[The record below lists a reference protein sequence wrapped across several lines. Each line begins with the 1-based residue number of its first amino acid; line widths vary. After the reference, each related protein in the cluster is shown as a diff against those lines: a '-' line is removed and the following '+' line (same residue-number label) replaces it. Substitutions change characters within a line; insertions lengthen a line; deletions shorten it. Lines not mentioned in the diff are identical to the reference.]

1 MRFKQFSSNL
11 GHPFRKTKGE
21 NMRLSFISLGFK
33 LFVLLQLVIMS
44 PNLFAQTKLGYVK
57 VDEVI
62 RKANIAKQAE
72 DRLKKEFAPRDNEL
86 KKMGA
91 KLKNLAGKL
100 DKEQS
105 VMTNTDKQKVQREIS
120 NLEKEIQRKQ
130 RQAREDLTQ
139 RKNEELA
146 AVVEKARA
154 VIKKIA
160 VEEKFDLILENSV
173 YASPNIDITQKVIKA
188 LNDQK

>member
-11 GHPFRKTKGE
+11 EHPFRKTKGK
-21 NMRLSFISLGFK
+21 NMRFSFISMILK
-33 LFVLLQLVIMS
+33 LFLSLQLVIMS
-44 PNLFAQTKLGYVK
+44 PNLVAQTKLGYVK

-72 DRLKKEFAPRDNEL
+72 ERLKKEFAPRDNEL
-86 KKMGA
+86 KKMGV
-91 KLKNLAGKL
+91 KLKNLAGKF

-105 VMTNTDKQKVQREIS
+105 VMTNSDKQKVQREIS

-173 YASPNIDITQKVIKA
+173 YASPNIDITQKVIKV

>member
-11 GHPFRKTKGE
+11 EHPFRKTKGKI
-21 NMRLSFISLGFK
+21 MRLSFISISLK

-91 KLKNLAGKL
+91 KLKNLAGKF

-105 VMTNTDKQKVQREIS
+105 VMTNSDKQKVQREIS

-173 YASPNIDITQKVIKA
+173 YASPNVDITQKVIKA

>member
-11 GHPFRKTKGE
+11 EHPFRKTKRK
-21 NMRLSFISLGFK
+21 NMRSRFKNISLK
-33 LFVLLQLVIMS
+33 LFVLLQLVMMS

-72 DRLKKEFAPRDNEL
+72 DRLKKEFAPTDNEL

-91 KLKNLAGKL
+91 KLKNLANKF

-105 VMTNTDKQKVQREIS
+105 VMTNSDKQKVQREIS

-160 VEEKFDLILENSV
+160 IEEKFDLILENSV
-173 YASPNIDITQKVIKA
+173 YASPTIDITQKVIKA

>member
-11 GHPFRKTKGE
+11 EHPFRKTKGK
-21 NMRLSFISLGFK
+21 NMRHSFISMILK
-33 LFVLLQLVIMS
+33 LILLLQLVIMS
-44 PNLFAQTKLGYVK
+44 PNLVAQTKLGYVK

-86 KKMGA
+86 KKMGV
-91 KLKNLAGKL
+91 KLKNLAGKF

-105 VMTNTDKQKVQREIS
+105 VMTSADKQKVQREIS

>member
-1 MRFKQFSSNL
+1 MRSRFKN
-11 GHPFRKTKGE
+11 
-21 NMRLSFISLGFK
+21 ISLK
-33 LFVLLQLVIMS
+33 LFVLLQLVMMS

-72 DRLKKEFAPRDNEL
+72 DRLKKEFAPTDNEL

-91 KLKNLAGKL
+91 KLKNLANKF

-105 VMTNTDKQKVQREIS
+105 VMTNSDKQKVQREIS

-160 VEEKFDLILENSV
+160 IEEKFDLILENSV
-173 YASPNIDITQKVIKA
+173 YASPKIDITQKVIKA

>member
-1 MRFKQFSSNL
+1 MRY
-11 GHPFRKTKGE
+11 
-21 NMRLSFISLGFK
+21 SFISISLK
-33 LFVLLQLVIMS
+33 LVVLLQLVIIS

-72 DRLKKEFAPRDNEL
+72 DRLKEFAPRDNEL

-91 KLKNLAGKL
+91 KLKNLAGKF

-105 VMTNTDKQKVQREIS
+105 VMTNSDKQKVQREIS

-130 RQAREDLTQ
+130 REAREDLTQ

>member
-11 GHPFRKTKGE
+11 EHPFRKTKGKI
-21 NMRLSFISLGFK
+21 MRLSFISISLK

-91 KLKNLAGKL
+91 KLKNLAGKF

-105 VMTNTDKQKVQREIS
+105 VMTNSDKQKVQREIS